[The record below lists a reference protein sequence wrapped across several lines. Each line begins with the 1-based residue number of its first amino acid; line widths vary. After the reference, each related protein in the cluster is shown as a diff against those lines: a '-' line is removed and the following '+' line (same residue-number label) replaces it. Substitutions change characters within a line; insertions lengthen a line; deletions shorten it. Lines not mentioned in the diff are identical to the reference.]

1 MQIKSI
7 GRMFAQS
14 IWLSTGGQKLEPKS
28 AEEHDADGVE
38 DELEFTDRGCGHYAV
53 QIQIGVSNEMG

>member
-1 MQIKSI
+1 
-7 GRMFAQS
+7 MFAQS
-14 IWLSTGGQKLEPKS
+14 IWLSTGGQKPEPNR

-38 DELEFTDRGCGHYAV
+38 DELGFTDCGCGHYAV